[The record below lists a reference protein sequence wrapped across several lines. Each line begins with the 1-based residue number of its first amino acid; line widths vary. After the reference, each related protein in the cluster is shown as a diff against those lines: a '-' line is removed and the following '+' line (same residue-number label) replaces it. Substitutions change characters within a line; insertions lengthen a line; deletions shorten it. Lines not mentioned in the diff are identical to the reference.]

1 MDKEAT
7 IEKVLESD
15 IPDGNAIFSK
25 NELYACMDEFAKSTA
40 IGFAEWIATNG
51 WYFNKIKRWSNR
63 NENSDNLIL
72 IIAATKST
80 EELYSLYCE
89 SQITK

>member
-25 NELYACMDEFAKSTA
+25 NELYACMDEYAKQDA
-40 IGFAEWIATNG
+40 IGFGNFIVGHKLDFQSAGRPGHWIGLDLQYRT
-51 WYFNKIKRWSNR
+51 
-63 NENSDNLIL
+63 
-72 IIAATKST
+72 T
-80 EELYSLYCE
+80 EELYSLYQQ
-89 SQITK
+89 QIK